1 MSNLTT
7 RFVNYVR
14 HAELNG
20 FWISLYCKAL
30 YGFLGLK
37 LIALSPVI
45 EDVSRYAPFTFGSLK
60 RYLLY
65 APLALARPDLNWFVY
80 ALALLI
86 VVGLWVRTNYMTGF
100 LIFWFSLSLS
110 RLCLPVQNGSD
121 VVLNLFLF
129 LGIFMPGNPSLRS
142 GWSDYQLIISRFVIL
157 VAMIQ
162 LSLIYFI
169 SGLDKLL
176 SAGWR
181 SGNAIDSIAN
191 LTFYFNP
198 LVDIEMSSGLRMV
211 LCWTVIAFELT
222 FALLIWFRRARKTL
236 IIIGVIFHLLIIA
249 LLGLVDFGL
258 VMIVTYS
265 IYFTIT
271 PATSNQQ
278 PATSNQ

>member
-60 RYLLY
+60 GYLLY

-86 VVGLWVRTNYMTGF
+86 VVGLWVRTNYLTGF

-129 LGIFMPGNPSLRS
+129 LGIFMSGNPSLRS
-142 GWSDYQLIISRFVIL
+142 GWSDYQLIISRLVIL

-176 SAGWR
+176 SESWR

-271 PATSNQQ
+271 PATSNQ
-278 PATSNQ
+278 